1 MHALFTLLRKTAHQ
15 NSTGDQSAEQSVRRL
30 LSSAALINQAV
41 GDALSDLLFCEA
53 VLRLKG
59 WGCEVSPRVPPQQS
73 FVRCRLR
80 VCSYVYELQYVHF
93 TEMKRFDVFHELSL
107 LFSRGGAKGV

>member
-1 MHALFTLLRKTAHQ
+1 MYDRVLRMPLALCPFSQTALQ

-59 WGCEVSPRVPPQQS
+59 WGCEV
-73 FVRCRLR
+73 
-80 VCSYVYELQYVHF
+80 
-93 TEMKRFDVFHELSL
+93 K
-107 LFSRGGAKGV
+107 

>member
-1 MHALFTLLRKTAHQ
+1 M
-15 NSTGDQSAEQSVRRL
+15 GDQSAEQSVRRL

-59 WGCEVSPRVPPQQS
+59 WGCEVNPDCYPKRRVLYCVFTRICAATFTAIQ
-73 FVRCRLR
+73 R
-80 VCSYVYELQYVHF
+80 VGIF
-93 TEMKRFDVFHELSL
+93 FDLYL
-107 LFSRGGAKGV
+107 LCGEVALKGASGTI

>member
-1 MHALFTLLRKTAHQ
+1 MQMRFVGSGEDASLKHASYDYVYPFLCLSSQTAHQ

-59 WGCEVSPRVPPQQS
+59 WGCEVIS
-73 FVRCRLR
+73 
-80 VCSYVYELQYVHF
+80 VY
-93 TEMKRFDVFHELSL
+93 L
-107 LFSRGGAKGV
+107 L